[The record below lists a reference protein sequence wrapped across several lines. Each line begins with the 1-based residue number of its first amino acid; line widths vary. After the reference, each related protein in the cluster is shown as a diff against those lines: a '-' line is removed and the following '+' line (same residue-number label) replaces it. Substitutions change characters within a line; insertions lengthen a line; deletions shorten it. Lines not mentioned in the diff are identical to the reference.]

1 VGRKMMYAIIVV
13 DAIIKISTVLL
24 NCVTFGCIVV
34 CLDVFV
40 VYLELTEIV
49 VRIAVELT
57 GILLR
62 ITAAARMLGG
72 SKGSEEDVGGVQ
84 GTIRDTSGCCCSC
97 T

>member
-57 GILLR
+57 EILLR
-62 ITAAARMLGG
+62 ITTAARMLGG
-72 SKGSEEDVGGVQ
+72 SKESEEDLRGVQ
-84 GTIRDTSGCCCSC
+84 GTVRDTS
-97 T
+97 